1 VGVVDDQTGAPA
13 HDDMPRFSDA
23 ELVALREEFEEHRDV
38 QVRNNARQDR
48 RWEQLASM
56 VEQNTEATQAVAR
69 SVESIARSTEGVVQ
83 LYRDFQGAAR
93 VGIGV
98 RKLLAWLIALGTGGA
113 AIAAAIMYFLDKL
126 GIPVD
131 PPG

>member
-1 VGVVDDQTGAPA
+1 MGVVDDQTGAPA

-23 ELVALREEFEEHRDV
+23 ELVALRKEFEEHRDV
-38 QVRNNARQDR
+38 QERNNARQDR

-113 AIAAAIMYFLDKL
+113 AIAAAILYVLDKL

>member
-1 VGVVDDQTGAPA
+1 MGVVDDQTDAPA
-13 HDDMPRFSDA
+13 SDDMPRFSDV
-23 ELVALREEFEEHRDV
+23 ELTRLREEFESHRD
-38 QVRNNARQDR
+38 RQEE
-48 RWEQLASM
+48 RWGQLALM
-56 VEQNTEATQAVAR
+56 VEQNTEATRAVAV
-69 SVESIARSTEGVVQ
+69 SVESIARSTDGVVQ

-98 RKLLAWLIALGTGGA
+98 RRCIAWLIALGTGGA